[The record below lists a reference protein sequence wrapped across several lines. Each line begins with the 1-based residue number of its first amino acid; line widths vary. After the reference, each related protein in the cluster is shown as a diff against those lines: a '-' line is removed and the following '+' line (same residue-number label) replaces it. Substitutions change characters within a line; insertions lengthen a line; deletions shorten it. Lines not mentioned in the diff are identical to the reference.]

1 MHAIEACE
9 IPLLRS
15 SASAFRFA
23 APTVRAMWAHLD
35 GAAEKARPSDSPNLS
50 GRSTPSTGAGLH
62 ARPTL
67 LQASGRGLAGVS
79 VPISP
84 GAATVCRAPH
94 ATEAPAR
101 TARAAGRW
109 PVVRVRRIPWVLYLT
124 ALKPC
129 RGDYATFLD
138 PLLLPGKEGASR
150 WQQAVAAIP
159 PSVRHRIR
167 A

>member
-62 ARPTL
+62 ARPPL
-67 LQASGRGLAGVS
+67 LQASGRGRAGVS
-79 VPISP
+79 GPIAR
-84 GAATVCRAPH
+84 GAATVCRSLAATDAH
-94 ATEAPAR
+94 ARPAR
-101 TARAAGRW
+101 G
-109 PVVRVRRIPWVLYLT
+109 
-124 ALKPC
+124 
-129 RGDYATFLD
+129 
-138 PLLLPGKEGASR
+138 
-150 WQQAVAAIP
+150 
-159 PSVRHRIR
+159 
-167 A
+167 